1 MTDNEK
7 GKCYEL
13 ILNYNCNAR
22 CLFCSQG
29 DYDKALNAPF
39 AAIAKNIYSAW
50 KAGYRRLGLT
60 GGEPLLSPY
69 ILKAMSLAKSVGFRF
84 IRVQTNGIKLSD
96 PAFCRALAGAGL
108 TFCKFSF
115 TTDDAAGHDR
125 LVGVPGAHKRALAG
139 LANLRR
145 LGIRLGNNILVNKSN
160 YRRLPEIIRF
170 YLERGI
176 TNFVIIYPVYVGAMA
191 RNSRKIGASLPGC
204 APHFEAAVRAM
215 EAAGLPGEILFLNV
229 PPCFLK
235 GRESLAIGLDKFNTL
250 VTDPLG
256 GRTDLDENAEAAKVK
271 GPPCRR
277 CSLRARCR
285 GADSHYIERFGWE
298 GFSPVRPAVAAE
310 EPASGGRVY
319 LSDNEKC
326 LVEILRRRPGA
337 STREVLALSR
347 DIVLCRDCSDGNAVL
362 SSAQSLERKGLV
374 KSEFRRG
381 VYRWTLLQTVAEIR
395 RAFRF

>member
-1 MTDNEK
+1 MTDDDK
-7 GKCYEL
+7 AKCYEL
-13 ILNYNCNAR
+13 VLNYNCNAR

-29 DYDKALNAPF
+29 DFDKALNAPF
-39 AAIAKNIYSAW
+39 DAIAKNIYSAW

-60 GGEPLLSPY
+60 GGEPLLRPD
-69 ILKAMSLAKSVGFRF
+69 ILKVMSLARSVGFRF
-84 IRVQTNGIKLSD
+84 IRVQTNGIKLSY
-96 PAFCRALAGAGL
+96 PAFCRALARAGL

-115 TTDDAAGHDR
+115 TTDKPAEHDR

-139 LANLRR
+139 LEHLRR
-145 LGIRLGNNILVNKSN
+145 LKIRLGNNILVNRKN
-160 YRRLPEIIRF
+160 FRRLPEIIKF

-191 RNSRKIGASLPGC
+191 ENCKKIGVRLSDCEPY
-204 APHFEAAVRAM
+204 FEEAVRAM

-277 CSLRARCR
+277 CALKARCR
-285 GADSHYIERFGWE
+285 GADVHYIKRFGWK
-298 GFSPVRPAVAAE
+298 GFFPVKKPGAAKTAPAA
-310 EPASGGRVY
+310 GRVY

-326 LVEILRRRPGA
+326 LVEILRRKPGA
-337 STREVLALSR
+337 STREVLALSKN
-347 DIVLCRDCSDGNAVL
+347 IVLCRDCSDGNTVL
-362 SSAQSLERKGLV
+362 ASAESLGRKGLV
-374 KSEFRRG
+374 KSEFKRG
-381 VYRWTLLQTVAEIR
+381 VYRWTLAKPYAEVKR
-395 RAFRF
+395 WL